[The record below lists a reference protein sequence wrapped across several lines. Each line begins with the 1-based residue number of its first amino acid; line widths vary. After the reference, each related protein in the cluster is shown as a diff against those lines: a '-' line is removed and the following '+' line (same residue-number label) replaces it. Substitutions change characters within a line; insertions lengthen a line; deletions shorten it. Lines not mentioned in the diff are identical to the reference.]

1 MIEAINSSLS
11 NTQFVRGNAERVDS
25 LRSFAANPDRVQEV
39 APSIDETPVFTVD
52 LNYGARVVQIV
63 DEQTGDVLSQFPT
76 ESTLSRRQRVDDV
89 QASQVEFTPPSLEQ
103 SQSVEVDYEPPAVNA
118 QAQLASQALAAG
130 EQASVKSLS
139 AGVSFL
145 A

>member
-11 NTQFVRGNAERVDS
+11 NTQFVRGNVERTDS
-25 LRSFAANPDRVQEV
+25 LRSFAANPERVQEV
-39 APSIDETPVFTVD
+39 AQHSEGSVFTVD
-52 LNYGARVVQIV
+52 LDFGARVVQVV

-76 ESTLSRRQRVDDV
+76 ESTLSRRQRVDEV
-89 QASQVEFTPPSLEQ
+89 SAQVFTPPSLEATQ
-103 SQSVEVDYEPPAVNA
+103 NPEVQQEAPVVNA

-130 EQASVKSLS
+130 EQASSVKALS
-139 AGVSFL
+139 AGGSFL